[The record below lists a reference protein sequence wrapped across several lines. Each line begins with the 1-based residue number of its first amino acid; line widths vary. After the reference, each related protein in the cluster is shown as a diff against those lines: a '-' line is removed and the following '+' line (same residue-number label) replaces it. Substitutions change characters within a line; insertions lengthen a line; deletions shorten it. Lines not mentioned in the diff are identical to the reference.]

1 MDKSTWD
8 RFAPFY
14 TLSRRA
20 DKKAYEEMYSL
31 MRPKVKGRL
40 VLELATGTGLI
51 SKSISASARKIIA
64 TDYSEKMIAHARRGR
79 TPKNVSFRVMDATD
93 IKYPDNTFEVVII
106 SNALHIMPQPEK
118 ALSEAKRV
126 LRPGGILIAPTYTH
140 GKMTSSRKLLS
151 KLLQAFGLR
160 VESKWS
166 PEEYMDFLIKNGW
179 EICFEKT
186 AEASFPLTYLE
197 CKAKPE

>member
-1 MDKSTWD
+1 
-8 RFAPFY
+8 
-14 TLSRRA
+14 
-20 DKKAYEEMYSL
+20 
-31 MRPKVKGRL
+31 
-40 VLELATGTGLI
+40 
-51 SKSISASARKIIA
+51 
-64 TDYSEKMIAHARRGR
+64 
-79 TPKNVSFRVMDATD
+79 MDATD
-93 IKYPDNTFEVVII
+93 IKYPDNTFEAVII
-106 SNALHIMPQPEK
+106 SNALHVMPNPEK

-151 KLLQAFGLR
+151 KLLRFFGLR

-166 PEEYMDFLIKNGW
+166 PKEYMDFLIKNGW
-179 EICFEKT
+179 DICFEKT

>member
-51 SKSISASARKIIA
+51 SKSISASARKII
-64 TDYSEKMIAHARRGR
+64 
-79 TPKNVSFRVMDATD
+79 PK
-93 IKYPDNTFEVVII
+93 K
-106 SNALHIMPQPEK
+106 
-118 ALSEAKRV
+118 
-126 LRPGGILIAPTYTH
+126 
-140 GKMTSSRKLLS
+140 
-151 KLLQAFGLR
+151 
-160 VESKWS
+160 
-166 PEEYMDFLIKNGW
+166 
-179 EICFEKT
+179 
-186 AEASFPLTYLE
+186 
-197 CKAKPE
+197 